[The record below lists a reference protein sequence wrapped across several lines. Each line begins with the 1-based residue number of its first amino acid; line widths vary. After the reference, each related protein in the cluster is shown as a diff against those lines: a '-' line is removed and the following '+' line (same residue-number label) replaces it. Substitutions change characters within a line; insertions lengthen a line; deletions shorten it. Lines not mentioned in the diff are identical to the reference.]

1 MIPVGKNNAG
11 LKLAPQMISWQR
23 DDSAVLQAMYQV
35 EQVFEFTEVA
45 CVGVAS

>member
-1 MIPVGKNNAG
+1 VIPVGKNNAG

-23 DDSAVLQAMYQV
+23 DDSVVLQAMYQV